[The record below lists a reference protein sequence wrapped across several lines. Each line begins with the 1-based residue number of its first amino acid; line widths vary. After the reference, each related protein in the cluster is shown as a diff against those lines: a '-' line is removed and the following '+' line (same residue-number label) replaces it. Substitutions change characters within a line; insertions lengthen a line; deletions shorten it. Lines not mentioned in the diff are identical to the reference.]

1 MTPPPVMPSRR
12 APLAS
17 LVIGSLLMLSMPASA
32 QPASS
37 PRGETVDLQ
46 ITVAPCV
53 AHLEQRLREIIAI
66 ELRTTA
72 RVDEHAALTRF
83 HAWVRCVSGG
93 VLLEVRS
100 EDGEAEAAQRLS
112 AAAMRGPDPART
124 IALSL
129 VELLEPALTEAEA
142 EAEAAGRAAAAR
154 AAEARAAEAA
164 REAQREGTGDLEST
178 DPEAT
183 APGLRTRGLA
193 VELAWR
199 LPSAT
204 HPHMGGVRVRG
215 LRALTERVRV
225 EFGGQLE
232 RGRQRV
238 SLGRVAVTALAL
250 DSSVLVSVVSGGA
263 ATFALGGGGRLG
275 GLFWRGYPNADDVAS
290 TRLRSAHLELFARAV
305 VDWHMAHRWA
315 LRVDLEA
322 TGVLVGS
329 RAVVVD
335 NAVSRGVT
343 VSGFRA
349 ALALGVVHAF

>member
-1 MTPPPVMPSRR
+1 
-12 APLAS
+12 
-17 LVIGSLLMLSMPASA
+17 MLSMPTSA
-32 QPASS
+32 QPATS

-66 ELRTTA
+66 ELRTSA

-83 HAWVRCVSGG
+83 HAWVRCVRGG

-124 IALSL
+124 LALSL
-129 VELLEPALTEAEA
+129 VELLEPALAEA
-142 EAEAAGRAAAAR
+142 EAESAARAAEAR

-164 REAQREGTGDLEST
+164 REAQEADEGEDAAAEGETASPE
-178 DPEAT
+178 PEAS
-183 APGLRTRGLA
+183 ARGLRTWGLA
-193 VELAWR
+193 AELSLR
-199 LPSAT
+199 VPMGSQ
-204 HPHMGGVRVRG
+204 PHMGGVRVRG
-215 LRALTERVRV
+215 LRALTDRVRV

-232 RGRQRV
+232 RGRRRV
-238 SLGRVAVTALAL
+238 SLGRVVVTALAL
-250 DSSVLVSVVSGGA
+250 DLSVLLSVLNGA
-263 ATFALGGGGRLG
+263 AVGLAVGAGARLG
-275 GLFWRGYPNADDVAS
+275 GLFWRGQPNADDVTE
-290 TRLRSAHLELFARAV
+290 TRLRSAHLELFARAAA
-305 VDWHMAHRWA
+305 DWYVARRWA
-315 LRVDLEA
+315 LRLDLELG
-322 TGVLVGS
+322 GVLVGS

-335 NAVSRGVT
+335 NAASNGVA

>member
-1 MTPPPVMPSRR
+1 MPSRR

-32 QPASS
+32 QSASS

-164 REAQREGTGDLEST
+164 REAQREGTGEAEST
-178 DPEAT
+178 DSEAH
-183 APGLRTRGLA
+183 GLRTWGLA
-193 VELAWR
+193 AELAWR
-199 LPSAT
+199 LPSAS

-335 NAVSRGVT
+335 NAESRGVA